1 MHAAGNRPAQSLDLA
16 RVGDDQV
23 LDAVPLLFSAV
34 VALLSVWVLGAA
46 HRTFHPVQ
54 HKFQA
59 RTRRQHLL
67 QIRRSARR
75 QLHPPS
81 QGFFQNRREPVDPPV
96 DFRLVEAKQQPHD
109 FLQRIELEIHQ
120 NEQQFVA
127 DAAQLS
133 LTARAQGTDASS
145 APLGQAP
152 PLCLEPLLLKRKHN
166 CSSSLRFSEVAAR
179 SNRGWS
185 TFSQCSC
192 CFFTPK

>member
-1 MHAAGNRPAQSLDLA
+1 MKTKLQNLTH
-16 RVGDDQV
+16 
-23 LDAVPLLFSAV
+23 
-34 VALLSVWVLGAA
+34 
-46 HRTFHPVQ
+46 TT
-54 HKFQA
+54 KFQA

-152 PLCLEPLLLKRKHN
+152 PLCLEPLLLKRKHQLLQFAPIQRGRRAQQPRVGPHFLN
-166 CSSSLRFSEVAAR
+166 VHAAFLPQN
-179 SNRGWS
+179 S
-185 TFSQCSC
+185 
-192 CFFTPK
+192 PKHNNP